1 MRRKST
7 LSAAVALLA
16 CAPMAHAGAVFSEFV
31 VFGDSLSD
39 NGNLFAEN
47 GGTFPASPPYFEGRF
62 SNGPVWAENLA
73 PLLGLGGA
81 FEDFAKGAA
90 TTQDVLDDQVTPF
103 VTGGGVDAT
112 GLYALWAG
120 PDDFLELQGGG
131 DPQVL
136 IDEAVANIS
145 SSITALAGAGAQ
157 NILVGNMPNLGSTPL
172 AISGGPLVIVGA
184 TALATAFNTAL
195 DTELALLES
204 NLGLELMLL
213 DAFAFGEQQIAG
225 SPGNGLTNVDTAFLD
240 ATPLGPLNP
249 DEFLFFDDVHPT
261 AEAHRRLADFALNV
275 VPEPASITLLAGGMV
290 MALRRGRK
298 RATAL

>member
-1 MRRKST
+1 MRIHST
-7 LSAAVALLA
+7 LTLVFALLA
-16 CAPMAHAGAVFSEFV
+16 FAPTVRAGAIFSEFV

-73 PLLGLGGA
+73 PLLGANGA
-81 FEDFAKGAA
+81 AFQDFARGTA
-90 TTQDVLDDQVTPF
+90 TTLEVLNDQVTPF
-103 VTGGGVDAT
+103 VSGGGVDAT

-120 PDDFLELQGGG
+120 PDDFLDLQGGG

-136 IDEAVANIS
+136 VDAAVANIS
-145 SSITALAGAGAQ
+145 SSISALAGAGAQ

-184 TALATAFNTAL
+184 TALTTAFNTAL
-195 DTELALLES
+195 DAELASLELS
-204 NLGLELMLL
+204 LGIDLMLL
-213 DAFAFGEQQIAG
+213 DAFAFGEAQIAG

-240 ATPLGPLNP
+240 AAPFGPLNP
-249 DEFLFFDDVHPT
+249 DEFLFFDEVHPT
-261 AEAHRRLADFALNV
+261 AEAHRRLADFAFNTV
-275 VPEPASITLLAGGMV
+275 VPEPASIGLLAGGMLLV
-290 MALRRGRK
+290 LRRK
-298 RATAL
+298 RD

>member
-7 LSAAVALLA
+7 LTVLASLLA
-16 CAPMAHAGAVFSEFV
+16 CAPIALGGVDFSEFV

-39 NGNLFAEN
+39 NGNLFASN

-62 SNGPVWAENLA
+62 SNGPVWAEVLA
-73 PLLGLGGA
+73 DQLG
-81 FEDFAKGAA
+81 FDSSTFQDFAVGAA
-90 TTQDVLDDQVTPF
+90 TTQQVLDNQVTPF
-103 VTGGGVDAT
+103 VAGGGVDAT

-120 PDDFLELQGGG
+120 PDDFLELEIGG

-145 SSITALAGAGAQ
+145 SSIAALAGAGAE
-157 NILVGNMPNLGSTPL
+157 NIVVGNMPNLGSTPL
-172 AISGGPLVIVGA
+172 AISGGFPIVVAA
-184 TALATAFNTAL
+184 TALSNSFNSAL

-204 NLGLELMLL
+204 NLGIDLLLL

-240 ATPLGPLNP
+240 ATPLGPLDP

-261 AEAHRRLADFALNV
+261 AEAHRRLADFAMNV
-275 VPEPASITLLAGGMV
+275 IPEPASIALLAGGMV
-290 MALRRGRK
+290 FALRRK
-298 RATAL
+298 R